1 MKDPAQD
8 NTTLVE
14 RKAALEDVALRYVT
28 AGTGPP
34 VVLVHGLGNS
44 VVSWRSNIRPLSQH
58 FRVFALD
65 LPGHGLSTHYDGR
78 YNLSFIGRFMGQFLD
93 LLELSEV
100 SLVGSS
106 LGGLISMKTALELP
120 DRVRSLVLVG
130 SAGLGR
136 ELALFLRILS
146 LPWIGAVITKPT
158 RENTAW
164 SLRRLMQDH
173 SLITNELI
181 DEVHRYRAVPGGT
194 KTMLSILR
202 YGVDI
207 RGQKDK
213 VIMHDRLAELGK
225 PTLIVWGVQD
235 RIIPVSHA
243 YNALRRIKGSRLH
256 IFEECGH
263 WPQMEKSEDF
273 NTLVTRFLQEVYS
286 GGSREEATA
295 TNVP

>member
-1 MKDPAQD
+1 MAED
-8 NTTLVE
+8 NTAPAE
-14 RKAALEDVALRYVT
+14 RKAVLEDVTIRYVT
-28 AGTGPP
+28 AGSGPP

-44 VVSWRSNIRPLSQH
+44 VVSWRNNIKHMSQH
-58 FRVFALD
+58 LRVFALD
-65 LPGHGLSTHYDGR
+65 LPGHGLSTRYDGQ
-78 YNLSFIGRFMGQFLD
+78 YNLSFVGRLMGQFLD
-93 LLELSEV
+93 LLDLSEV

-106 LGGLISMKTALELP
+106 LGGLISMNTALELP

-146 LPWIGAVITKPT
+146 LPWIGERFTRPT
-158 RENTAW
+158 RENTVW
-164 SLRRLMQDH
+164 SLIRLVHDH
-173 SLITNELI
+173 SLITDELV
-181 DEVHRYRAVPGGT
+181 DEVHRYRAIPGASG
-194 KTMLSILR
+194 TMLNILR

-213 VIMHDRLAELGK
+213 VLMLDRLGELGK
-225 PTLIVWGVQD
+225 PTLIVWGAQD

-243 YNALRRIKGSRLH
+243 YHALQQIRGARLH

-273 NTLVTRFLQEVYS
+273 NALVTDFLEETLS
-286 GGSREEATA
+286 GGSREEVTA
-295 TNVP
+295 TTG